1 VGCEGDQ
8 RSKIPIQKSCSCFKY
23 GIDPTPLRR
32 SHCFFLIEFLHF
44 ELENFKM
51 PSELIKRHEITV
63 SRCYK
68 RLSNSVIGS
77 AWACLGI
84 SNEINDV
91 GMHYTCMHPAFGLL
105 QSEFCAMHNALKDLP
120 FILDTPVWHMN
131 ATMTVK
137 RVQEAVQKVAY
148 QVQDVI
154 RRSQI
159 WTVVAPDYVN
169 DRLHSL
175 AISLQEQ
182 RMTLELLTVIM
193 AFVDSELHGPAV
205 LQHYR
210 HVGRYVEKHSGTV

>member
-1 VGCEGDQ
+1 
-8 RSKIPIQKSCSCFKY
+8 
-23 GIDPTPLRR
+23 
-32 SHCFFLIEFLHF
+32 
-44 ELENFKM
+44 
-51 PSELIKRHEITV
+51 
-63 SRCYK
+63 
-68 RLSNSVIGS
+68 LSNSVIGS

-105 QSEFCAMHNALKDLP
+105 QSEFCAMHNALIDLP

-182 RMTLELLTVIM
+182 QMTLELLTVIM
-193 AFVDSELHGPAV
+193 AFVDFELHGPAV

-210 HVGRYVEKHSGTV
+210 HVGRYVENRPGTIRELT